1 VLFPLSLSGRI
12 KEEEGERE
20 RGRGRRK
27 WDRGHF
33 FLVGEGIK

>member
-20 RGRGRRK
+20 RE
-27 WDRGHF
+27 
-33 FLVGEGIK
+33 VEGEGNGTGVISFLLVKG